1 LLEKGNSGQEKAM
14 DLSAF
19 LQQRRADWRR
29 LEEILRRVEGSGLPS
44 LDEAQAIEFGQLYR
58 RAASD
63 LNQAQTY
70 VSGEATVR
78 YLNDLVARCYLVIY
92 ARAESGFG
100 RKMVNYFVFGF
111 PAALR
116 RHFLALLLATSLFL
130 GGTSFGFLA
139 SYFDKA
145 VARAYLLPEDF
156 PTIEPSK
163 EGDTPEREAMQKG
176 QVAAFSA
183 FLFRN
188 NVSVTLIAFALGT
201 TLGIGTAW
209 MMFYNGVLTGA
220 LMAVFV
226 DAEKFTEFATG
237 ILPHGVVEI
246 PAMLIGGAAGFV
258 LAKGMIAAR
267 PWPRAEE
274 MARCGR
280 EALAVLG
287 GILPL
292 LTAAAIIEAGVARAP
307 DTVISSGAKLAV
319 AGVVFLVFAVHVL
332 LFGWGK
338 RLGTTAS

>member
-1 LLEKGNSGQEKAM
+1 M
-14 DLSAF
+14 DLTAF
-19 LQQRRADWRR
+19 LQQRRPDWRR

-70 VSGEATVR
+70 VSGEVTVR

-100 RKMVNYFVFGF
+100 RKMVDYFVFGF

-116 RHFLALLLATSLFL
+116 RHFLALVLAMSLFL
-130 GGTSFGFLA
+130 GGTAFGFLA

-145 VARAYLLPEDF
+145 VARSYLLPEDF
-156 PTIEPSK
+156 PTIKPPEPDDDPA
-163 EGDTPEREAMQKG
+163 EQAAMQKG
-176 QVAAFSA
+176 QFAAFSA

-201 TLGIGTAW
+201 TLGVGTAW

-220 LMAVFV
+220 LMAVF
-226 DAEKFTEFATG
+226 AEAHQLESFATG

-258 LAKGMIAAR
+258 LAKGMIAAK

-307 DTVISSGAKLAV
+307 DTVISSGLKLAV
-319 AGVVFLVFAVHVL
+319 AGVVFVVFVVHIL
-332 LFGWGK
+332 LFGWRK
-338 RLGTTAS
+338 RTRTSAS

>member
-1 LLEKGNSGQEKAM
+1 M
-14 DLSAF
+14 DMTAF
-19 LQQRRADWRR
+19 LQQRPTRLATARR
-29 LEEILRRVEGSGLPS
+29 ILRRVEGSGLSS

-58 RAASD
+58 RTASD

-70 VSGEATVR
+70 VSGDVTVR

-100 RKMVNYFVFGF
+100 RKMLDYFVFGF

-116 RHFLALLLATSLFL
+116 RHFPALLLAASLFL
-130 GGTSFGFLA
+130 GGTAFGFLA

-156 PTIEPSK
+156 PMIQPEQDEDAPEK
-163 EGDTPEREAMQKG
+163 EALQKG

-188 NVSVTLIAFALGT
+188 NVSVTLIAFAFGT

-209 MMFYNGVLTGA
+209 MMFSNGVITGA
-220 LMAVFV
+220 LMAVFYE
-226 DAEKFTEFATG
+226 ANQLKAFATG

-246 PAMLIGGAAGFV
+246 PAILIGGAAGFV

-292 LTAAAIIEAGVARAP
+292 LTAAALIEAGVARAP
-307 DTVISSGAKLAV
+307 DTVIGSWAKLTV
-319 AGVVFLVFAVHVL
+319 AGVVFVLFVAHIL
-332 LFGWGK
+332 LFGWRK
-338 RLGTTAS
+338 RARRTAS

>member
-1 LLEKGNSGQEKAM
+1 M
-14 DLSAF
+14 DLTAF
-19 LQQRRADWRR
+19 LQQRRPDWRR

-100 RKMVNYFVFGF
+100 RQMVDYFVFGF

-130 GGTSFGFLA
+130 GGTAFGFLA
-139 SYFDKA
+139 STFDKE
-145 VARAYLLPEDF
+145 VARSYLLPEDF
-156 PTIEPSK
+156 PMIQPSQ
-163 EGDTPEREAMQKG
+163 DDDAPEHVAMQKG

-188 NVSVTLIAFALGT
+188 NVSVTLVAFALGT

-209 MMFYNGVLTGA
+209 MMFYNGVITGA
-220 LMAVFV
+220 LLAVFV
-226 DAEKFTEFATG
+226 EAHQFLAFATG

-258 LAKGMIAAR
+258 LAKGMIAAK

-307 DTVISSGAKLAV
+307 DTVISSGAKLIV
-319 AGVVFLVFAVHVL
+319 AGVVFVLFVVHIL

-338 RLGTTAS
+338 RARSAAA

>member
-1 LLEKGNSGQEKAM
+1 M
-14 DLSAF
+14 DLTAF
-19 LQQRRADWRR
+19 LQQRRPDWRR

-58 RAASD
+58 RTASD

-70 VSGEATVR
+70 VSGDVTVR

-92 ARAESGFG
+92 SRAESGFG
-100 RKMVNYFVFGF
+100 RKMVDYFVFGF

-116 RHFLALLLATSLFL
+116 RHFLALLLAASLFL
-130 GGTSFGFLA
+130 GGTAFGFLA
-139 SYFDKA
+139 SHFDAA

-156 PTIEPSK
+156 PTIQP
-163 EGDTPEREAMQKG
+163 PEKDEDPAEHVAMQKG

-188 NVSVTLIAFALGT
+188 NVSVTLVAFALGT

-209 MMFYNGVLTGA
+209 MMFYNGVITGA
-220 LMAVFV
+220 LMAVFYE
-226 DAEKFTEFATG
+226 AEQLRAFATG

-267 PWPRAEE
+267 PWPRSEE

-307 DTVISSGAKLAV
+307 DTVISSGAKLIV
-319 AGVVFLVFAVHVL
+319 AAVVFVLFVVHIL

-338 RLGTTAS
+338 RARVTAS